1 MALADIREQIKT
13 IISATEGVGRVHD
26 YDRWAADWKK
36 MLELFKHTDAEGN
49 EKINGWVFTRTKTP
63 ERWLTNIKYLRV
75 YEWLIR
81 GVYGL
86 QDDQATELIY
96 QNIIE
101 NICGSFR
108 TNNTLNGTCE
118 TIAPEFGSFNGLAG
132 VQVQLVEVRMF
143 AGVLCHYCE
152 LGLGV
157 QVAEV
162 RS

>member
-1 MALADIREQIKT
+1 MALADIREQIKA
-13 IISATEGVGRVHD
+13 ILSAAEGVGRVHD

-36 MLELFKHTDAEGN
+36 MLALFKHTDSEGA
-49 EKINGWVFTRTKTP
+49 EKINGWLITRTKTP

-86 QDDQATELIY
+86 KDSQATELVF
-96 QNIIE
+96 QDTIE
-101 NICGSFR
+101 NICGAFR
-108 TNNTLNGTCE
+108 TNNTLNNTCE
-118 TIAPEFGSFNGLAG
+118 TIAPEFGSFAGLSG
-132 VQVQLVEVRMF
+132 VQVQIAEVRMF
-143 AGVLCHYCE
+143 SGVLCHYCE

-157 QVAEV
+157 QVKEA